1 MIKITVNQS
10 VEDALERAFPRPEGA
25 AYRALQKYIGVVES
39 MINAALLRGLTAE
52 EKKLGVYSISTSDLA
67 NKGGQIGS
75 QKVRLHKW
83 LREKNLEI
91 VQTVVAGSK
100 FTGKHSLVKLSSLV
114 SVQDDVQAVAQGLAQ
129 ATTDEEIDAYL
140 SGDDVSNAALFDH
153 LYPEYQVEW
162 RPEKLTELFDWVPVD
177 IASVKAYAVWLE
189 NQSQHIKGAKKDT
202 ALRQALTIIGVATHT
217 RGYFVQRKKPSA
229 FGRMYYEGTSVQGVN
244 RELRRAMLGNCWEYD
259 IRSSVTAWKMGFA
272 RSYLQDNGLDL
283 NIKAHFPWSLLYLEE
298 KADFMATVR
307 HYVFDSHSPVPKD
320 LQPALL
326 KQAFT
331 AISFGARQSGTGW
344 LDPAGNW
351 HNPALVEIIKN
362 SDDRARFLADPC
374 VQGFIKEQNT
384 LDDYLFAKFK
394 KHRPLLC
401 NERYLQTDSGRLSK
415 AKVMAYLYQH
425 DETAVMYIVV
435 QAAQAQ
441 GRAPIARVHDAI
453 FFKTRLGADLKSS
466 IEWQMREQT
475 GNPYWHLTPEQLQ
488 RYQPMSLN
496 AQREEQEHRSRIA
509 EQERLAKGYVPKWLK
524 LFGQDQPDR

>member
-1 MIKITVNQS
+1 MRQAFPKPAAS
-10 VEDALERAFPRPEGA
+10 AERALKKYVGVLEGMLTKS
-25 AYRALQKYIGVVES
+25 LQFARSPIQLKQDWY
-39 MINAALLRGLTAE
+39 A
-52 EKKLGVYSISTSDLA
+52 ISLQLLA
-67 NKGGQIGS
+67 NNGGQIGPN
-75 QKVRLHKW
+75 KIRVHKW
-83 LREKNLEI
+83 LRENNLALVETLEQGSAIAGRVSEI
-91 VQTVVAGSK
+91 
-100 FTGKHSLVKLSSLV
+100 KLSKWVTAVNTLAV
-114 SVQDDVQAVAQGLAQ
+114 QGSVIATK
-129 ATTDEEIDAYL
+129 TTDQALDDYL
-140 SGDDVSNAALFDH
+140 TGDPADNHALFNH
-153 LYPEYQVEW
+153 LYPDY
-162 RPEKLTELFDWVPVD
+162 RKIKSAGLFDEVFDPLPVD
-177 IASVKAYAVWLE
+177 VASLKAYIVWLSDSATKINAAE
-189 NQSQHIKGAKKDT
+189 KAM
-202 ALRQALTIIGVATHT
+202 ALRQAKTILGAASVFNNV
-217 RGYFVQRKKPSA
+217 YLQRRKPSD
-229 FGRMYYEGTSVQGVN
+229 FGRIYYEGTSIQNVN
-244 RELRRAMLGNCWEYD
+244 KELRRAVLGNCWEYD

-307 HYVFDSHSPVPKD
+307 HYVFNSHSPVPKD
-320 LQPALL
+320 LQAALL

-344 LDPAGNW
+344 LDPSGHW

-362 SDDRARFLADPC
+362 ADDRARFLADPC

-425 DETAVMYIVV
+425 DETAVMNIVV
-435 QAAQAQ
+435 QAAQVQ

-453 FFKTRLGADLKSS
+453 FFKTRLGADLKDS

-509 EQERLAKGYVPKWLK
+509 EQERLAKGYVPKWPE